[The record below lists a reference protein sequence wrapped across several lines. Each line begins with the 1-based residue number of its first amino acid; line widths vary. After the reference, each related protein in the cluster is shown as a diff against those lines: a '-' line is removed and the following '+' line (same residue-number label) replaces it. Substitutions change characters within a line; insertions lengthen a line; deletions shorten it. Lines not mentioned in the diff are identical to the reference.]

1 MATPASTTSGARDGT
16 AAPPPRPWLALGL
29 LGRRFDM
36 TIGVTARGR
45 PRQTA
50 NAVLPRPNDQPRTT
64 AHSTARPGAC
74 AGAALI
80 NAQPVHGKSLG
91 IASHVVA
98 HPHGARADADAQCQA
113 TPNPGWSPDQP
124 RP

>member
-1 MATPASTTSGARDGT
+1 MTAPASTTVGARDGT
-16 AAPPPRPWLALGL
+16 AAPPSGHWLALGL

-36 TIGVTARGR
+36 TIGVTAHAR

-50 NAVLPRPNDQPRTT
+50 SAVLPRPNDPPRTT
-64 AHSTARPGAC
+64 ARSTARPGAC
-74 AGAALI
+74 AGAASI
-80 NAQPVHGKSLG
+80 NAQSAGGKSPG

-98 HPHGARADADAQCQA
+98 PPHGAPADAGARRQA

>member
-1 MATPASTTSGARDGT
+1 
-16 AAPPPRPWLALGL
+16 
-29 LGRRFDM
+29 M
-36 TIGVTARGR
+36 TIGVTARAR

-50 NAVLPRPNDQPRTT
+50 NAVLPRPNDPPRT
-64 AHSTARPGAC
+64 TARPGAC
-74 AGAALI
+74 AGAASI
-80 NAQPVHGKSLG
+80 NAQPVDGKSLD

-98 HPHGARADADAQCQA
+98 HPHGARADSDAQCQA